1 MLLIPLIIHSNCFSF
16 IHAFKYH
23 YEVVKEKFDWRN
35 GVLVSEIK
43 SPLMNE
49 AKFTDRFE

>member
-1 MLLIPLIIHSNCFSF
+1 MLFVPLIILSNSVSF
-16 IHAFKYH
+16 KHACKYH

-43 SPLMNE
+43 SPLMKVQTITGNE
-49 AKFTDRFE
+49 